1 MTLIKKTGEK
11 ILLKAADVR
20 ARLGLRSTAFKL
32 GVLRVG
38 RPPATSPAGRPVVVS
53 GLARDVQAPLLQKL
67 AANGTLGSRP
77 SRWRPTDDGSFAVT
91 VRPKA
96 TATYRLT
103 ADGQVGPALT
113 ITVPAGPAK

>member
-20 ARLGLRSTAFKL
+20 ARLGPPLD
-32 GVLRVG
+32 RVQARRAPR
-38 RPPATSPAGRPVVVS
+38 RPPARAARRPASPWSCPGSRATS
-53 GLARDVQAPLLQKL
+53 QAPLLQKL
-67 AANGTLGSRP
+67 AANGTWVP
-77 SRWRPTDDGSFAVT
+77 SVKVAPDDDGSFAVT

>member
-38 RPPATSPAGRPVVVS
+38 RPPAASAAGKPVLVS
-53 GLARDVQAPLLQKL
+53 GLARDVQTPLIQKL
-67 AANGTLGSRP
+67 AANGTWVP
-77 SRWRPTDDGSFAVT
+77 SVKVAPDGDGSFAVT

-103 ADGQVGPALT
+103 ADGQAGPALT